1 MAGDI
6 PAYRWADLLIRPA
19 HSNVQYVPLGPR
31 LPAQPALVY
40 GSDPSD
46 GALPTLELVFLRLRR
61 TFCAS
66 LPYN

>member
-6 PAYRWADLLIRPA
+6 PAYRWADLDIRPA
-19 HSNVQYVPLGPR
+19 RSDVQYVPSSPR
-31 LPAQPALVY
+31 SPAEPALVY
-40 GSDPSD
+40 DANPSD
-46 GALPTLELVFLRLRR
+46 GALFALELVFLRLRR